1 MANTLTALAPTLFS
15 AAKKVANEPAAA
27 ISAINMSFDNKG
39 VAIGDYVTV
48 PIAPTRSVSAYTPSM
63 TTTAGADATATS
75 VDVAITANN
84 HVSWQLSGEQSR
96 SLDNGGIN
104 QEWVGQLVSQ
114 GMRSLRNAAEA
125 DALVAIKEGASRAYG
140 TAGTTPFASDL
151 SALTNA
157 RKILVDNGA
166 PLADM
171 SCIYDSAA
179 GLNLSNLGIVQQA
192 YQAGSDAE
200 RRSGNLG
207 RQFGFN
213 LATSGGIATHTK
225 GTGSGYLVNNASGYS
240 VGDTAITVDTG
251 TGTVL
256 AGDIVTFAGD
266 SNKYVVASALASN
279 VVTLAEPGL
288 RAALADNAAMTVG
301 SNYVANVAFERSA
314 VVGIVRP
321 PLIPA
326 NANMSQLPISDSFG
340 MSYLLVDIVGDGM
353 RTWRLHLAH
362 GFKAVNSAFA
372 AVILG

>member
-104 QEWVGQLVSQ
+104 QDWVGQLVSQ

-125 DALVAIKEGASRAYG
+125 DALVAIKEGASRAFG